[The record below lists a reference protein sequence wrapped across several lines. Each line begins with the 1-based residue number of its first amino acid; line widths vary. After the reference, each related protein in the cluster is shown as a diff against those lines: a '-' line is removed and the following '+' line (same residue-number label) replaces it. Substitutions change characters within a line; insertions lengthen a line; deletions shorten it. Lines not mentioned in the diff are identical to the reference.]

1 MTTII
6 SESKDPANAKLIKEL
21 KPVWGVDAEGQL
33 NGAWGYSKL
42 GVPCL
47 WYMLGIL
54 SICRFYS
61 MRVALQIKAMEEGI

>member
-1 MTTII
+1 VTTII

-42 GVPCL
+42 GVPGL
-47 WYMLGIL
+47 WYMLRTL
-54 SICRFYS
+54 SICRFYY
-61 MRVALQIKAMEEGI
+61 MGVALLVPIGV